1 MTTVIENIA
10 ITKWLKPNNT
20 EYGLHYALSQ
30 RVKEWLEFGN
40 GFMLTTS
47 LPNDF
52 FTCTRV
58 IIHSYREVGTSL
70 EINVELKYSD
80 GYGRDIIKLGRL
92 VLS

>member
-1 MTTVIENIA
+1 MKISKWNTTY
-10 ITKWLKPNNT
+10 NT

-30 RVKEWLEFGN
+30 RVREWLDRGN
-40 GFMLTTS
+40 GFLKSTT

-80 GYGRDIIKLGRL
+80 GDGWEITKLGRL
-92 VLS
+92 ILS

>member
-1 MTTVIENIA
+1 MTTVIENIT

-20 EYGLHYALSQ
+20 EYGMHYALSQ

-52 FTCTRV
+52 FTCERV
-58 IIHSYREVGTSL
+58 IVHSYREVGTSL
-70 EINVELKYSD
+70 EVNVELKYSD
-80 GYGRDIIKLGRL
+80 GCGWYITKLGRL
-92 VLS
+92 ILS